1 MERCWKIF
9 GEIGTRSGEGSG
21 WSGGYSFGFKSWLW
35 WRFSMDYPFP
45 DLVFFGG
52 HFKYNA
58 LSDGWDV
65 EPWSSSH
72 LVIGGGGAGGGGAV
86 CSDTNWSKGRRSCS
100 GDASVPVRKMVRFR
114 CHTCAEK
121 LPTLNSLRTHLKS
134 HSRPAPLTLPA
145 ALRCDQH
152 LMPSATVVTSKY
164 GRRRAVV
171 SALVAIKPTRR

>member
-1 MERCWKIF
+1 MGR
-9 GEIGTRSGEGSG
+9 RA
-21 WSGGYSFGFKSWLW
+21 
-35 WRFSMDYPFP
+35 M
-45 DLVFFGG
+45 VFFAPCNRRSCSQQ
-52 HFKYNA
+52 FFIRPEESFLA
-58 LSDGWDV
+58 AM
-65 EPWSSSH
+65 SSSVRGGVSPAPDWMRASMPTQCTVALTPSFH
-72 LVIGGGGAGGGGAV
+72 PRGPGGGAGGGGAV